1 MTKRERAEQSR
12 QHRDM
17 ELALLNIRDL
27 ISRGYIIEH
36 SVVGAV
42 LKNHVDAGLRWRGQ

>member
-1 MTKRERAEQSR
+1 MTKHEREAQSR

-27 ISRGYIIEH
+27 IAQGYISEQ

-42 LKNHVDAGLRWRGQ
+42 LKNHVDAGLRWRAR